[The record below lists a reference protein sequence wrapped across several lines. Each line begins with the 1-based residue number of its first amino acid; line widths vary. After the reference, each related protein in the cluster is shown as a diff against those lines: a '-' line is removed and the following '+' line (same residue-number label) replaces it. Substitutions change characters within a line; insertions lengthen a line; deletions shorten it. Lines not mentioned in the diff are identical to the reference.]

1 MKLKVGE
8 RSDAHDWLMFGRVM
22 HERVRPA
29 HNRFVYPVF
38 CLRFDLSRLAA
49 RREWWF
55 GVGRWRLLGI
65 DPRDYGPCDGSD
77 LLAWIR
83 GELAQAGVPDDG
95 RVWLQTFPRVLGYA
109 FNPVSFW
116 FCEDRDGNLRA
127 LLAEVRNTFGERH
140 RYLLCAHDGM
150 PIVADTRLICA
161 KTFHVSPFC
170 RIEGRY
176 EFRVR
181 ETPATGYVAI
191 DYHDGEGLLIRTSIG
206 LRKTPL
212 TAWGAVRAVARQPW
226 LSFGVVAR
234 IHWQALHLWLK
245 GVPFYGKHPQPLPRA
260 SRRDSTV
267 QAVSRTQDQVQ
278 R

>member
-1 MKLKVGE
+1 MNLSGHG
-8 RSDAHDWLMFGRVM
+8 RSDTGDWLMFGRVM
-22 HERVRPA
+22 HERVRPIR
-29 HNRFVYPVF
+29 NRFVYPVF
-38 CLRFDLSRLAA
+38 CVRVNLSHLAI
-49 RREWWF
+49 RRRWWF

-83 GELAQAGVPDDG
+83 SELGQAGLPGDG

-116 FCEDRDGNLRA
+116 FCEDRSGILRA

-140 RYLLCAHDGM
+140 RYLLCAEGGA
-150 PIVADTRLICA
+150 PIVAGTTLVCA

-170 RIEGRY
+170 RVEGRY

-181 ETPATGYVAI
+181 ETPAAGYVAI
-191 DYHDGEGLLIRTSIG
+191 DYHDSEGLLIRTSIG
-206 LRKTPL
+206 LRKSPL
-212 TAWGAVRAVARQPW
+212 TAWGAVRAVANQPW
-226 LSFGVVAR
+226 LTFGVIVR
-234 IHWQALHLWLK
+234 IHWQALRLWRK
-245 GVPFYGKHPQPLPRA
+245 GVPFYGKHPPPQG
-260 SRRDSTV
+260 SQSDSTLP
-267 QAVSRTQDQVQ
+267 ALSRPQKQVQ